1 MPQICPVELR
11 IHCVRIG
18 KSENIFNV
26 GIYTSCVNV
35 LKVLLGASYRGPQGH
50 MHWNRILCLN
60 YELYNKSSICE
71 FIFQNDFIYSNK
83 IKVIGLIV

>member
-26 GIYTSCVNV
+26 GIYASCVKV

-50 MHWNRILCLN
+50 MH
-60 YELYNKSSICE
+60 
-71 FIFQNDFIYSNK
+71 
-83 IKVIGLIV
+83 